1 MKKLTIAIYLVF
13 AVMLAGCSSAPE
25 KAAES
30 PSTST
35 QVVTTLFD
43 TNTIRIELEGAD
55 TRVYDLVGGAEYD
68 FTTTR
73 TIRTTPLTLEER
85 QSRALGRTVTDTET
99 MRIELAGGLIVVH
112 DLTAEITYYVNR

>member
-1 MKKLTIAIYLVF
+1 MKKLIIAFCLVF

-73 TIRTTPLTLEER
+73 TIRTTPLTLEEL
-85 QSRALGRTVTDTET
+85 QSRALGRTVTDTPT
-99 MRIELAGGLIVVH
+99 MKIELAGGLIVVH

>member
-1 MKKLTIAIYLVF
+1 MKKLIIAFCLVF
-13 AVMLAGCSSAPE
+13 AVMLAGCSSTPE

-73 TIRTTPLTLEER
+73 TIRTTPLTLEEM

-99 MRIELAGGLIVVH
+99 MKIELAGGLIVVH
-112 DLTAEITYYVNR
+112 DLTAEQTYYISR